1 MPSTNGHSPRRAA
14 LYRRVSGE
22 EQKTKGY
29 SLPDQRAEQLEY
41 CTRENLEVVREFE
54 DAGYSGKFLERPAL
68 DELRDL
74 VSAGGVNV
82 VVVSKRDRLACG
94 LYAGY
99 LKNEFKRRGVE
110 LAALDSITEDTPYG
124 ELLENT
130 LDNFSEF
137 ERFMI
142 ADRMRRGKRS
152 KSKQGKLV
160 AGPQSDYG
168 FRYNDA
174 RDGYEVDEVRMALVR
189 RIFRMVGVEGMTLNA
204 VAGRF
209 EAEGIPAPRGG
220 RTWNRPTLR
229 KFILSDVYLRHSY
242 EEVAKIVSGEVAAKL
257 DPSAH
262 YGISW
267 YGKKRHTHHREVRI
281 ESGKETYPRVKKSLA
296 LPREEWI
303 GVPVPDPG
311 IPREWVLAARDAI
324 KDNKRVSNC
333 GRRFWELTGGVLRC
347 AACGGAM
354 ATNYITP
361 RQTGYY
367 RCGRR
372 YRLGEYACSQG
383 KNLRAEETET
393 AVWQFVSGILKDPTE
408 LHRGINKM
416 LDEMKTLTSRSPSD
430 DEENWL
436 KKLAELESQ
445 EERLLDLYLE
455 GKLEVSRYES
465 RVSQL
470 KQSRKTIEEE
480 LERIRDRTAHIERL
494 EHDRDTLLSYYSQ
507 LATERLDELEP
518 EERNRVY
525 RMLGLTVLA
534 YEDNKLEARWAFDEA
549 LCRDNVTL
557 PPGSCR
563 TPGR

>member
-1 MPSTNGHSPRRAA
+1 MSSTNGHGPRRAV

-29 SLPDQRAEQLEY
+29 SLPDQRAEQLTY
-41 CTRENLEVVREFE
+41 CAQESLEVVREFE
-54 DAGYSGKFLERPAL
+54 DAGYSGKFLERPDL

-74 VSAGGVNV
+74 VAAGGVDV
-82 VVVSKRDRLACG
+82 VVVSKRDRLARG

-110 LAALDSITEDTPYG
+110 LIALDSMTEDAPYG

-152 KSKQGKLV
+152 KAKQGKLI
-160 AGPQSDYG
+160 ASPQSDYG
-168 FRYNDA
+168 FRYNET
-174 RDGYEVDEVRMALVR
+174 RDGYEVDELRMALVR
-189 RIFRMVGVEGMTLNA
+189 RVFRMVGVEGMSLNA
-204 VAGRF
+204 VGKRL

-242 EEVAKIVSGEVAAKL
+242 EEVARIVIGEVAATL

-267 YGKKRHTHHREVRI
+267 YGKQRHTHHHDVRI
-281 ESGKETYPRVKKSLA
+281 KNGQKTYPRVRKSVDVSQ
-296 LPREEWI
+296 EEWI

-311 IPREWVLAARDAI
+311 IPREWVLAAREAI
-324 KDNKRVSNC
+324 KDNERVSNC
-333 GRRFWELTGGVLRC
+333 GRRVRELTGGVLRC

-354 ATNYITP
+354 ATNYIPP

-372 YRLGEYACSQG
+372 YRLGAYACSQG
-383 KNLRAEETET
+383 KNFRAEETE
-393 AVWQFVSGILKDPTE
+393 AVVWSFVSRVLKDPE
-408 LHRGINKM
+408 RLRRGMDEM
-416 LDEMKTLTSRSPSD
+416 LDRERASSSRAPGE
-430 DEENWL
+430 DEEGWL
-436 KKLAELESQ
+436 NKLSELEVQ

-455 GKLEVSRYES
+455 GKLESDRYES
-465 RVSQL
+465 RVTQL
-470 KQSRKTIEEE
+470 KRSRTTVQEE
-480 LERIRDRTAHIERL
+480 LERIWNRTARIERL
-494 EHDRDTLLSYYSQ
+494 EQDRDALLNHYSRI
-507 LATERLDELEP
+507 A
-518 EERNRVY
+518 
-525 RMLGLTVLA
+525 
-534 YEDNKLEARWAFDEA
+534 
-549 LCRDNVTL
+549 
-557 PPGSCR
+557 
-563 TPGR
+563 

>member
-1 MPSTNGHSPRRAA
+1 M
-14 LYRRVSGE
+14 
-22 EQKTKGY
+22 
-29 SLPDQRAEQLEY
+29 
-41 CTRENLEVVREFE
+41 
-54 DAGYSGKFLERPAL
+54 
-68 DELRDL
+68 
-74 VSAGGVNV
+74 
-82 VVVSKRDRLACG
+82 VSKRDRLARG

-110 LAALDSITEDTPYG
+110 LVALDSMTEDTPYG

-168 FRYNDA
+168 FRYNDD

-189 RIFRMVGVEGMTLNA
+189 RIFRMVGMEGMTLNA
-204 VAGRF
+204 VGGKL

-220 RTWNRPTLR
+220 RHWNRPTLR

-242 EEVAKIVSGEVAAKL
+242 EEVTKMVSGEVAAKL

-281 ESGKETYPRVKKSLA
+281 KNGKKTYPRVKKSMD
-296 LPREEWI
+296 LPREEWVA
-303 GVPVPDPG
+303 VPVPDPS

-324 KDNKRVSNC
+324 KDNEKVSNC

-354 ATNYITP
+354 ATNYMTP

-367 RCGRR
+367 RCGKR
-372 YRLGEYACSQG
+372 YRLGKYACSQG
-383 KNLRAEETET
+383 KNFRAEQTE
-393 AVWQFVSGILKDPTE
+393 ALVWQFVLEIITDAAKLR
-408 LHRGINKM
+408 RGLDKL
-416 LDEMKTLTSRSPSD
+416 LDEVKSLASR
-430 DEENWL
+430 
-436 KKLAELESQ
+436 
-445 EERLLDLYLE
+445 
-455 GKLEVSRYES
+455 
-465 RVSQL
+465 
-470 KQSRKTIEEE
+470 T
-480 LERIRDRTAHIERL
+480 T
-494 EHDRDTLLSYYSQ
+494 
-507 LATERLDELEP
+507 
-518 EERNRVY
+518 
-525 RMLGLTVLA
+525 
-534 YEDNKLEARWAFDEA
+534 
-549 LCRDNVTL
+549 
-557 PPGSCR
+557 
-563 TPGR
+563 